1 MSDFADGPQ
10 RYCCAEQYMMYEKAI
25 LFGDIETGTHIMTA
39 PNQKAMKDY
48 GRQVKNFNEDVW
60 NQKKFGIV
68 LRGNILKFSQNRE
81 LRQYLSNTRDK
92 ILVEASPYDR
102 IWGVGMQKGNADLL
116 DPSKWKGQ
124 NLLGF
129 ALMEVRDLLREYDVF
144 YTMLQLNRN
153 NGIHLKDGIHNAT
166 RECERR
172 GIITGNVP
180 LSDRNQDD
188 ALEKAR
194 EESYMEGLA
203 EGQVQERKEIFQTLL
218 ASLSFEQAARL
229 LGISFSE
236 ARQLMQEE

>member
-25 LFGDIETGTHIMTA
+25 LFGDVETGTHIMTA

-81 LRQYLSNTRDK
+81 LRQYLLGTRDK

-129 ALMEVRDLLREYDVF
+129 ALMEARDLLREYNVF
-144 YTMLQLNRN
+144 YALLQLNRN
-153 NGIHLKDGIHNAT
+153 NGIPLKDGIHNAVL
-166 RECERR
+166 ECERR
-172 GIITGNVP
+172 GVITGNMP
-180 LSDRNQDD
+180 LSDRNRDE

-194 EESYMEGLA
+194 KESYREGLV
-203 EGQVQERKEIFQTLL
+203 EGQAEERKQTLQTLL
-218 ASLSFEQAARL
+218 ASFSLEQATRML
-229 LGISFSE
+229 DISFSE